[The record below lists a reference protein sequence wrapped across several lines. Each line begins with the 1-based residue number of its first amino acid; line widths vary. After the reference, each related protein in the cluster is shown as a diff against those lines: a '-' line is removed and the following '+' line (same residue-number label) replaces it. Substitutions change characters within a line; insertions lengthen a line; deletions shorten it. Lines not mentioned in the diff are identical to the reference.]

1 MVFTTEKIPTWAL
14 CYLINGDASGLTD
27 EDIAI
32 ADKWCEVNNVT
43 AVCAPDTQE
52 GECSPYFTHCPAFG
66 LSSDV
71 VDCQVMIL

>member
-1 MVFTTEKIPTWAL
+1 MRFTTEKIPTWAL

-43 AVCAPDTQE
+43 SVCAPDTQE

-66 LSSDV
+66 LPSDV

>member
-1 MVFTTEKIPTWAL
+1 MKSTTEKIPTRAL

-66 LSSDV
+66 LPSDV
-71 VDCQVMIL
+71 VDCEVMIL

>member
-1 MVFTTEKIPTWAL
+1 MKFTAEEIPTWAL

-27 EDIAI
+27 EDVAI
-32 ADKWCEVNNVT
+32 VDKWCEVNNVT
-43 AVCAPDTQE
+43 TVCAPDIQE

-66 LSSDV
+66 LPSDV

>member
-1 MVFTTEKIPTWAL
+1 MEFTTEKIPTWAL
-14 CYLINGDASGLTD
+14 CYFINGDASGLTD

-43 AVCAPDTQE
+43 AVCTPDTQE

-66 LSSDV
+66 LPSDV
-71 VDCQVMIL
+71 IDCQVMIL

>member
-1 MVFTTEKIPTWAL
+1 MRFPTEKIPTLAL
-14 CYLINGDASGLTD
+14 CYLITGDASGLTD

-66 LSSDV
+66 LPSDV

>member
-1 MVFTTEKIPTWAL
+1 MEFTTEKIPTWAL

-43 AVCAPDTQE
+43 AVHTPDTQE

-66 LSSDV
+66 LPSDV